1 MVYDGIVIGLI
12 VGFIRAGLFNGL
24 LALTKIQI
32 RGGLIFPI
40 LLVLQFCIYYLQTD
54 TGFLASISGYLFMV
68 FYVVGMFVL
77 WINRNEK
84 GFWFIIVGVF
94 LNFLVMLVNGGK
106 MPVSLEAVTSALD
119 PVYAQMLQSGTVI
132 SKHILLT
139 DSTHLSLLGD
149 IIPLSPPYPR
159 SQVISIGDIIMN
171 FGIFIYLQKVMLAQ
185 KAESSLLKQQEVH
198 IPKNPEVK
206 EDKLL

>member
-12 VGFIRAGLFNGL
+12 VGFIRAGFFNGL
-24 LALTKIQI
+24 LALTKLQI

-40 LLVLQFCIYYLQTD
+40 LLVLQLCIYFLQKD
-54 TGFLASISGYLFMV
+54 TGILSSINGYLFMV
-68 FYVVGMFVL
+68 FYAAGLVVL

-84 GFWFIIVGVF
+84 GFWFILVGVF

-106 MPVSLEAVTSALD
+106 MPVSLEATAVALG
-119 PVYAQMLQSGTVI
+119 PVYTQMLQAGTVV

-139 DSTHLSLLGD
+139 DSTHLSFLAD

-159 SQVISIGDIIMN
+159 SQVLSIGDIIMN
-171 FGIFIYLQKVMLAQ
+171 FGIFIYLQNIMLAQ
-185 KAESSLLKQQEVH
+185 KEESSLLKQHEAH
-198 IPKNPEVK
+198 ISKNSVK
-206 EDKLL
+206 GDKPL

>member
-12 VGFIRAGLFNGL
+12 IGFIRAGFFNGL
-24 LALTKIQI
+24 LALTKLHI

-40 LLVLQFCIYYLQTD
+40 LLVLQFSIYYMQKD
-54 TGFLASISGYLFMV
+54 TGFLASISGYLFMT
-68 FYVVGMFVL
+68 FYVVGLIVL
-77 WINRNEK
+77 WLNRNKK
-84 GFWFIIVGVF
+84 GFWYILVGVF

-106 MPVSLEAVTSALD
+106 MPVSLEAAAFALD
-119 PVYAQMLQSGTVI
+119 PVYVQMLQAGTVV

-159 SQVISIGDIIMN
+159 SQVLSIGDFIMN

-185 KAESSLLKQQEVH
+185 KAESSLLKQQEIH
-198 IPKNPEVK
+198 RQRNPEVK
-206 EDKLL
+206 EDKSL

>member
-12 VGFIRAGLFNGL
+12 IGFIRAGLFNGL

-40 LLVLQFCIYYLQTD
+40 LLVLQLLIYYLHKD
-54 TGFLASISGYLFMV
+54 SGFLASINGYLFMV
-68 FYVVGMFVL
+68 FYVIGLIVL
-77 WINRNEK
+77 WLNRNEK
-84 GFWFIIVGVF
+84 GFWFILVGVF

-106 MPVSLEAVTSALD
+106 MPVSLEAAVSALD
-119 PVYAQMLQSGTVI
+119 PVYAQMLQAGTVV
-132 SKHILLT
+132 SKHILMT
-139 DSTHLSLLGD
+139 DSTHFSFLGD

-159 SQVISIGDIIMN
+159 SQVLSIGDIIMN

-185 KAESSLLKQQEVH
+185 KEESSLLKQQEVN
-198 IPKNPEVK
+198 IPKNSEAK
-206 EDKLL
+206 EDKSL